1 MVSLRQTKARAWA
14 RLFLRGHRRSRAIHL
29 RGGQSRAVFWPAPAR
44 VKVSSLAVRSLDDFL
59 AQTSKA
65 EQIAAFRA
73 EHGVTSNDQLLE
85 VILRFAPMAK

>member
-1 MVSLRQTKARAWA
+1 VHGHAYFSEATDETALFTFAEANRALSSGPP
-14 RLFLRGHRRSRAIHL
+14 R
-29 RGGQSRAVFWPAPAR
+29 R

>member
-1 MVSLRQTKARAWA
+1 MGTPISQRPPTKPRYSPS
-14 RLFLRGHRRSRAIHL
+14 RS
-29 RGGQSRAVFWPAPAR
+29 QSRAVFWPAPAR